1 MIRRWHLHHNKAQG
15 LAGLSGY
22 YEDYQYMD
30 ALAATGGYSDAG
42 TNIAGSTVAAKA
54 SSDWLGSLLSLG
66 STYLQGQTQQNI
78 AKTVV
83 QGQQAGTTTTYYPSG
98 QVVQA
103 SATPVFSTAGFNLQ
117 SMLSNPLVLGAVG
130 LGAYLLFKKKKK

>member
-1 MIRRWHLHHNKAQG
+1 MIRRWHIQHNRAAG

-22 YEDYQYMD
+22 YEDYQYQD

-42 TNIAGSTVAAKA
+42 TNIAGTTVATKA
-54 SSDWLGSLLSLG
+54 GTDWLGGLLTLG
-66 STYLQGQTQQNI
+66 TTYLAGQTQQNI

-83 QGQQAGTTTTYYPSG
+83 SGQQAGTTTTYYPTG

-103 SATPVFSTAGFNLQ
+103 SATPLVSGVNFQ
-117 SMLSNPLVLGAVG
+117 SLLSNPLVLGVIG
-130 LGAYLLFKKKKK
+130 VGAYLMFRKKKK